1 MDGLELEYKDQM
13 RVIRVDVQS
22 AEGKEIARQYGSFTP
37 TFVFFDPQGEEVWR
51 AVGSIDPKLVRQHMP

>member
-1 MDGLELEYKDQM
+1 M